1 MCLVLWDTPTA
12 ACDMM
17 GSMAA
22 SPFSADRGE
31 STQGGQPAR
40 LATMLSKVVGS
51 NFRGSVGTNMP

>member
-1 MCLVLWDTPTA
+1 
-12 ACDMM
+12 MM

-31 STQGGQPAR
+31 STRGGQPAR

-51 NFRGSVGTNMP
+51 NFRGSVGTNMS

>member
-31 STQGGQPAR
+31 ST
-40 LATMLSKVVGS
+40 LSDLS
-51 NFRGSVGTNMP
+51 MPVSGCHITIDGEYNVY